1 MEMKYTK
8 AQLEKSLSYWKSKVK
23 KSSTET
29 SFAVRTVADIEAD
42 LKSLEGCENP
52 DITSFQCLIAIDGKK
67 EHEQHSVRVCSEH
80 EKAFDTLGNKEMFVN

>member
-1 MEMKYTK
+1 MTCN
-8 AQLEKSLSYWKSKVK
+8 VK
-23 KSSTET
+23 
-29 SFAVRTVADIEAD
+29 
-42 LKSLEGCENP
+42 GCENP

>member
-42 LKSLEGCENP
+42 LRSFEEKS
-52 DITSFQCLIAIDGKK
+52 Q
-67 EHEQHSVRVCSEH
+67 
-80 EKAFDTLGNKEMFVN
+80 